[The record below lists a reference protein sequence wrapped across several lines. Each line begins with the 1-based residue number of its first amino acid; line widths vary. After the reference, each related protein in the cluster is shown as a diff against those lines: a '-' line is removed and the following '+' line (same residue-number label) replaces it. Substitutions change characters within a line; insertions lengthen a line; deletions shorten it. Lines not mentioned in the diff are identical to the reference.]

1 MSHLQQDYPVSDLAR
16 TLDVTSAGF
25 YAHQRKPERL
35 RRQEDARLVTEIQ
48 PIFVDSRK
56 TYGSPRIWA
65 ALRRKGQRHGRN
77 RIARI
82 MRQNQW
88 RAQQKRRYRPQ
99 TTQSDHDQPIAPN
112 WLKRIPAAAAPNQ
125 IWVADITFIETAE
138 GWVFLA
144 VILDAFSRKVV
155 GWHMAESL
163 ESPLVQEAL
172 RRAVHKRGP
181 LRGLLH
187 HSDRGVQYASS
198 STRALLATYQITPS
212 MSRVAN
218 PYDNALAESFFATL
232 KTECFGVVQPATRA
246 QAQLMVFDYIETF
259 YNPKRLHSALGHQSP
274 VDFENQT
281 N

>member
-1 MSHLQQDYPVSDLAR
+1 MNHLQSDYPVSDLAR

-35 RRQEDARLVTEIQ
+35 RRQEDARLATEIQ

-56 TYGSPRIWA
+56 TYGSPRICA
-65 ALRRKGQRHGRN
+65 ALRQKGQRHGRN

-88 RAQQKRRYRPQ
+88 RARQKRRYRPQ

-112 WLKRIPAAAAPNQ
+112 WLKRIPAAAGPNQ
-125 IWVADITFIETAE
+125 IWVADITFIETDE

-155 GWHMAESL
+155 GWHMAQSL

-172 RRAVHKRGP
+172 RRAVQKRGS

-212 MSRVAN
+212 MSRVAH

-232 KTECFGVVQPATRA
+232 KTECFGVAQPATRA

-259 YNPKRLHSALGHQSP
+259 YNPKRLHSALDYKSP

-281 N
+281 H